1 MRSGS
6 HRSTMSRKSSIG
18 SRSHHRSSMS
28 SRMHRSSLS
37 GRRSSL
43 HRSSFSKNSSTMS
56 HRARAKRA
64 FDSHAFSVGRAT
76 GVRINGSHEASHGA
90 ALHSASTH
98 KFTRPGSMRKPHG
111 TGRFS
116 GSRRRMKVVSV
127 ADSAINNSLDS
138 ADVVK
143 GLSAFGIIFV
153 VMAVMMFLFFAGM
166 MILMFSSIFT
176 FWR

>member
-1 MRSGS
+1 
-6 HRSTMSRKSSIG
+6 
-18 SRSHHRSSMS
+18 
-28 SRMHRSSLS
+28 
-37 GRRSSL
+37 
-43 HRSSFSKNSSTMS
+43 
-56 HRARAKRA
+56 
-64 FDSHAFSVGRAT
+64 
-76 GVRINGSHEASHGA
+76 
-90 ALHSASTH
+90 
-98 KFTRPGSMRKPHG
+98 
-111 TGRFS
+111 
-116 GSRRRMKVVSV
+116 MKVVSV